1 MTEKDRPALNV
12 SALPTLRPWESPC
25 AAGRLRASLR
35 LGRYEEEPGRGPR
48 GPGVPGDTSLPRP
61 VEKRYDSG
69 VFGDSKAPGWGVLEP
84 DQVPRDMRMG
94 CRGAGQGRQGICKE
108 SKSKLYSEP
117 ALSPMNISVHTL
129 RSFFTHVYYLT
140 YETGAI
146 YQGPLKIFT
155 F

>member
-1 MTEKDRPALNV
+1 MQRGGCERVCGLGGTKKSLDEDHGDLACLGIRH
-12 SALPTLRPWESPC
+12 SPGLWRRDTT
-25 AAGRLRASLR
+25 AACLETQKHQVR
-35 LGRYEEEPGRGPR
+35 
-48 GPGVPGDTSLPRP
+48 
-61 VEKRYDSG
+61 
-69 VFGDSKAPGWGVLEP
+69 GVLEP

-117 ALSPMNISVHTL
+117 ALSPMTISVHSL